1 MKKIS
6 TLLLSAGVLA
16 MTGCTSSEIL
26 EEGAPELRGAISFG
40 TTNVSKPSRAA
51 LDGGVSVSNDNL
63 SDFYVYGSYTKKQ
76 GSINVFN
83 GVKTT
88 KTTNAQ
94 TGAIEWKYDGGDRF
108 WVPEAIYTFAAFS
121 CSNFDDSNNAGVP
134 AYAEY
139 KDGVLG
145 FKDYECH
152 NHDLVYAYTDAIEGK
167 ETGNQTVN
175 LQFKHILTRL
185 KFSFECKTP
194 SSDYT
199 IELSD
204 VKLSGMINSADFNG
218 GSRKWENHVTN
229 NTQVAV
235 EALSTVGTSNVVPDN
250 TGVTDENNKKYL
262 EYTPIFVIPNTYA
275 AKNVVN
281 LTFKM
286 TVKHETE
293 TILYR
298 NVVATWVPKWEQG
311 KSMNNIVSIN
321 FQSALGLEPI
331 RFSAEVVGD
340 ENAEADGWLSDKG
353 GLTDKQIEFR
363 VDTGATGN

>member
-6 TLLLSAGVLA
+6 TLLFSAGLLA
-16 MTGCTSSEIL
+16 FAAGCTSSEIID
-26 EEGAPELRGAISFG
+26 EGAPELRGAISFG

-51 LDGGVSVSNDNL
+51 LDGGVSVSNTNL
-63 SDFYVYGSYTKKQ
+63 TDFYVYGSYTKSQ

-94 TGAIEWKYDGGDRF
+94 PGANEWKYDGGDRF
-108 WVPEAIYTFAAFS
+108 WVPGATYTFAAFS
-121 CSNFDDSNNAGVP
+121 CSNFDDANNAGVP

-145 FKDYECH
+145 FKDYVCH

-167 ETGNQTVN
+167 ETGNQAVN

-194 SSDYT
+194 GSDYT
-199 IELSD
+199 IELSE

-235 EALSTVGTSNVVPDN
+235 EDLSIVGTSNVVPDN
-250 TGVTDENNKKYL
+250 TGVDAEDQKTYL

-275 AKNVVN
+275 EKNVVN

-293 TILYR
+293 TILDR
-298 NVVATWVPKWEQG
+298 NVIATWVPNG
-311 KSMNNIVSIN
+311 S
-321 FQSALGLEPI
+321 
-331 RFSAEVVGD
+331 
-340 ENAEADGWLSDKG
+340 
-353 GLTDKQIEFR
+353 R
-363 VDTGATGN
+363 VKA